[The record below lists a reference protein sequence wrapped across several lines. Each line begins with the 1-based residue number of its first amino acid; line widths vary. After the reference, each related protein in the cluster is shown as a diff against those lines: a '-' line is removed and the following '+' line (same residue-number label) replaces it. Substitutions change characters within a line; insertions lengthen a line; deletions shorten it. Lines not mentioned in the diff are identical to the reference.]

1 MTIRQAHGPSEYNRT
16 MITVVIP
23 VYKKVDEFIA
33 NLEHNLK
40 FLKGSEIIIVN
51 DDPTASIKDRLKTY
65 VVKLIENPINLG
77 FSGAID
83 VGIREAKHDYVFLL
97 NSDVRLLDSSFQ
109 NTIKKFEQINKLFG
123 IAFAQREKDGG
134 IVGKNKLFWKN
145 GLLQHS
151 KADDLR
157 DGETSWVEGGS
168 SIIRK
173 DIYEKIGGFD
183 TIFSPFYW
191 EDIELS
197 YRAKKHGYISWFDS
211 SVLVEHRH
219 ESTIGSYWSKRA
231 ISVIA
236 TRNQILC
243 SWKFIQAKNVIW
255 HMTYVI
261 YQALLSV
268 LSGNFIF
275 VEGLVRAAPFL
286 FSPKFYK
293 IR

>member
-1 MTIRQAHGPSEYNRT
+1 
-16 MITVVIP
+16 MISVIIP
-23 VYKKVDEFIA
+23 VYKKVDEFIN
-33 NLEHNLK
+33 NLENNLK
-40 FLKGSEIIIVN
+40 FLKGCEIIVVN
-51 DDPTASIKDRLKTY
+51 DDPTASIKDRLEKY
-65 VVKLIENPINLG
+65 SVQLIENHKNLG
-77 FSGAID
+77 FAGAID
-83 VGIREAKHDYVFLL
+83 VGIRRAENDNVFLL

-109 NTIKKFEQINKLFG
+109 NSIRKFEQIDKLFG
-123 IAFAQREKDGG
+123 IAFAQREKDGS

-151 KADDLR
+151 KADDLL

-197 YRAKKHGYISWFDS
+197 YRAKKHGHISWFDS
-211 SVLVEHRH
+211 SVVVEHHH
-219 ESTIGSYWSKRA
+219 ESTIGSYWTKRS
-231 ISVIA
+231 ISVVA

-243 SWKFIQAKNVIW
+243 GWKYMSVANFPQHIA
-255 HMTYVI
+255 TLI
-261 YQALLSV
+261 YQALLSI
-268 LSGNFIF
+268 LRGNFVF
-275 VEGLVRAAPFL
+275 AEGLIKAVPFL
-286 FSPKFYK
+286 FSPKFYR